1 MKRLESLWWD
11 RNGAALALLPL
22 SWLFCSLVWLRRLL
36 YRLKILK
43 THRLSVPV
51 VVVGNIT
58 VGGSGKTPLVIWL
71 AEYFKEKG
79 LKPGI
84 ISRGYGGSA
93 EYWPQQVLPGSDPV
107 AVGDEPVLI
116 AQRTQCPVSVGPD
129 RVAAALAIQHYLDC
143 DVIIS
148 DDGLQHY
155 ALGRDVE
162 IVVIDGERGFGNEY
176 CLPAGPLRENVSR
189 LKSVDMVVS
198 NGTTGPGRFIMQLG
212 NVKVVNLLDSK
223 QTRKLD
229 DFKSEQTIYAMAG
242 IGNPERFF
250 RQLENSGIRIE
261 RVGFP
266 DHHKYTE
273 DDLRIAGDAPL
284 LMTEKDAV
292 KCRRFAKPNHWYV
305 QVDAQLHDTFAVRI
319 NKLMKDMIDG

>member
-11 RNGAALALLPL
+11 RNGFALALLPL
-22 SWLFCSLVWLRRLL
+22 SWLFCLLVWLRRLL
-36 YRLKILK
+36 YRLKIFK

-71 AEYFKEKG
+71 AEHFKELG

-93 EYWPQQVLPGSDPV
+93 EYWPQQVLPGSDPA

-116 AQRTQCPVSVGPD
+116 AQRTRCPVSVGPD
-129 RVAAALAIQHYLDC
+129 RVAAALAIQRYLDC

-155 ALGRDVE
+155 ALGRDIE

-176 CLPAGPLRENVSR
+176 CLPAGPLRENASR

-212 NVKVVNLLDSK
+212 NIKVVNLLDSK
-223 QTRKLD
+223 QTRKLA
-229 DFKSEQTIYAMAG
+229 DFKTEQTIYAVAG
-242 IGNPERFF
+242 IGNSERFF
-250 RQLENSGIRIE
+250 KQLENAGIRIE
-261 RVGFP
+261 RLGFP

-273 DDLRIAGDAPL
+273 DDLQIAGDAPI

-319 NKLMKDMIDG
+319 NKLMKDIIDG

>member
-1 MKRLESLWWD
+1 MKQLESLWWD
-11 RNGAALALLPL
+11 RNGVALALLPL
-22 SWLFCSLVWLRRLL
+22 SWLFCFLVKIRRLL
-36 YRLKILK
+36 YSLRIFK
-43 THRLSVPV
+43 THRLSIPV

-58 VGGSGKTPLVIWL
+58 VGGAGKTPLVIWL
-71 AEYFKEKG
+71 AEHFKEMG

-93 EYWPQQVLPGSDPV
+93 EYWPQQVVPGSDPA

-116 AQRTQCPVSVGPD
+116 SQRTNCPVSVGPD
-129 RVAAALAIQHYLDC
+129 RVAAAMAIQRYLDC

-212 NVKVVNLLDSK
+212 NIKVINLLDPK
-223 QTRKLD
+223 QTRMLG
-229 DFKSEQTIYAMAG
+229 DFKSEQKIYAVAG
-242 IGNPERFF
+242 IGNSERFF
-250 RQLENSGIRIE
+250 KQLENSGIKIE
-261 RVGFP
+261 RLDFP

-273 DDLRIAGDAPL
+273 EDLAIAGDAPL

-292 KCRRFAKPNHWYV
+292 KCRRFAKPSHWYV
-305 QVDAQLHDTFAVRI
+305 QVDAQLHDTFSVRI
-319 NKLMKDMIDG
+319 DKLMKDIIDG

>member
-11 RNGAALALLPL
+11 RNGFALALLPL
-22 SWLFCSLVWLRRLL
+22 SWLFCLLVKIRRLL
-36 YRLKILK
+36 YRLRIFK
-43 THRLSVPV
+43 THHLSVPV

-58 VGGSGKTPLVIWL
+58 VGGAGKTPLVIWL
-71 AEYFKEKG
+71 AEHFKELG

-93 EYWPQQVLPGSDPV
+93 EYWPQQVVPGSDPA

-116 AQRTQCPVSVGPD
+116 SQRTNCPVSVGPD
-129 RVAAALAIQHYLDC
+129 RVAAAMAIQRYLDC

-212 NVKVVNLLDSK
+212 NIKVINLLDPTQSK
-223 QTRKLD
+223 KLD
-229 DFKSEQTIYAMAG
+229 DFKTEKMVYAVAG
-242 IGNPERFF
+242 IGNSERFF
-250 RQLENSGIRIE
+250 KQLENAGIKIE
-261 RVGFP
+261 RMGFP
-266 DHHKYTE
+266 DHHKYSE
-273 DDLRIAGDAPL
+273 DDLKIAGDTPL

-292 KCRRFAKPNHWYV
+292 KCRRFARANHWYV
-305 QVDAQLHDTFAVRI
+305 QVDALLHDTFAIRI
-319 NKLMKDMIDG
+319 NKLMKDIIDG